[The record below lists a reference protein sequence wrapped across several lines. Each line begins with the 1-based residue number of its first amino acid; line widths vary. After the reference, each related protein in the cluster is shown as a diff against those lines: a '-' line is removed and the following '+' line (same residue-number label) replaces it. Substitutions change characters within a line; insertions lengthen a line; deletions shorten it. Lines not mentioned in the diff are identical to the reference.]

1 MALASPSLAEVLRRA
16 RSRAVQDVR
25 VGLPGVVVAYDS
37 ATQLADVKPQISDTF
52 EEEDGTVSNIAIPVI
67 VNVPVIFPAGGGMRI
82 TFPVRTGDT
91 VWLMFSDRSLDAW
104 LSAGGDT
111 APADLRR
118 HHLSDAVAIPGLHP
132 NNAAWSDA
140 DTSVITLGSDSGAA
154 EFVATAERVLTEL
167 NKIRTAFNAHTHVVT
182 GTSATG
188 GPVTGSAAT
197 PTSMTTL
204 SAPASSTVKVKG

>member
-37 ATQLADVKPQISDTF
+37 ASQLTDVKPQISDTF
-52 EEEDGTVSNIAIPVI
+52 EEEDGTVSNIDIPVI

-140 DTSVITLGSDSGAA
+140 DTSVITLGSDSGTADW
-154 EFVATAERVLTEL
+154 VALASKVNDPPDALESAMNSHVHLTAG
-167 NKIRTAFNAHTHVVT
+167 TATRRH
-182 GTSATG
+182 
-188 GPVTGSAAT
+188 
-197 PTSMTTL
+197 L
-204 SAPASSTVKVKG
+204 R

>member
-37 ATQLADVKPQISDTF
+37 ASQLTDVKPQISDTF
-52 EEEDGTVSNIAIPVI
+52 EEEDGTVSNIDIPVI

-140 DTSVITLGSDSGAA
+140 DTSVITLGSDSGTADW
-154 EFVATAERVLTEL
+154 VALASKVNARLDALESAMNSHVHLTAG
-167 NKIRTAFNAHTHVVT
+167 T
-182 GTSATG
+182 GAPSPAVNPAGSTPYSLDGESVASA
-188 GPVTGSAAT
+188 
-197 PTSMTTL
+197 
-204 SAPASSTVKVKG
+204 TVKVKG